1 MEKENGVTNKKT
13 KKIFNYMKH
22 LIGLA
27 FSQKQGGI
35 HGFTGERVPFEMEL
49 PSLQR
54 SPW

>member
-1 MEKENGVTNKKT
+1 MEKEKGITYEKT

-27 FSQKQGGI
+27 FLQKQGSI
-35 HGFTGERVPFEMEL
+35 HSFAGELVPVEMEL